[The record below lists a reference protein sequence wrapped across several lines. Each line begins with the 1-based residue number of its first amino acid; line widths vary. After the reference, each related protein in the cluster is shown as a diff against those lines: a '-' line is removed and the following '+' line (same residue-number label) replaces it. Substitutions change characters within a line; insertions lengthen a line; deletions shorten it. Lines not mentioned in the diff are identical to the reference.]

1 MALSSSPISYSP
13 PRRVDPRTRQILREE
28 EEREEEKRYDR
39 PNATDGSENNHH
51 NDDDD
56 SSSVYHN
63 GSDDVNSIST
73 VSTVGNVVVDTNLTN
88 GVVINDNHSTT
99 IALQYSEDRHS
110 LKSLE
115 DVFFSYL
122 VASSMSSP
130 SSPLPLFLSHVLAVQ
145 RQLVQDEAN
154 PVFFSTTTTPILM
167 TTTTS
172 KTTPMTP
179 TPRRDD
185 RVAILYHLLR
195 TTPWKLDAD
204 RLRRLKSAGDVA
216 WSVGQL
222 LRAALYVAHRTATED
237 IVRLLESDGEAGRR
251 TTKTTTMT
259 TTKTSRKSTCP
270 SPSAASILRDFSWT
284 DEGFPL
290 MEALG
295 MEEAAEMI
303 DRKVATMKKI
313 VEAEGARRRWMRVLR
328 EMGIEEEEEIEE
340 EEMDVEEEMDE
351 KEDVDSVSS
360 EEARCYSSTP
370 QEELVMR
377 MIELEAI
384 NHATIL
390 HILRAVEKL
399 IY

>member
-28 EEREEEKRYDR
+28 GDSEEEIRYER
-39 PNATDGSENNHH
+39 LNGTVESENNNNNNNSHNNH
-51 NDDDD
+51 LNDDDD
-56 SSSVYHN
+56 SSSVNHN
-63 GSDDVNSIST
+63 SSDDVNTIST
-73 VSTVGNVVVDTNLTN
+73 ASTSNVVLDTNVTN
-88 GVVINDNHSTT
+88 NNNNNRSTT
-99 IALQYSEDRHS
+99 LALPYSEDRHS

-154 PVFFSTTTTPILM
+154 PIFFSTTTTPMLM
-167 TTTTS
+167 TTTTLN
-172 KTTPMTP
+172 TTPMTP

-251 TTKTTTMT
+251 KTKTTMKT
-259 TTKTSRKSTCP
+259 TRP
-270 SPSAASILRDFSWT
+270 SPTAASILRDFSWT
-284 DEGFPL
+284 DEGYPL

-328 EMGIEEEEEIEE
+328 EMGIEED
-340 EEMDVEEEMDE
+340 EEMEEEMDE

-377 MIELEAI
+377 MIELEAR

>member
-1 MALSSSPISYSP
+1 MALSLSPISYSP
-13 PRRVDPRTRQILREE
+13 PRRVDARTRQILREE
-28 EEREEEKRYDR
+28 EESEEEKPYER
-39 PNATDGSENNHH
+39 PNARDESGNNNINNDNGSL
-51 NDDDD
+51 
-56 SSSVYHN
+56 YHN
-63 GSDDVNSIST
+63 RSDNVNTIST
-73 VSTVGNVVVDTNLTN
+73 ASNVDTVSNVIVKTNANN
-88 GVVINDNHSTT
+88 GVVINNDNHCT
-99 IALQYSEDRHS
+99 IVAALQYSEDRRG

-115 DVFFSYL
+115 DVFLSYL
-122 VASSMSSP
+122 VASSISRP

-154 PVFFSTTTTPILM
+154 PVFFSATTT
-167 TTTTS
+167 
-172 KTTPMTP
+172 

-204 RLRRLKSAGDVA
+204 QLQRLKSAGDVT

-222 LRAALYVAHRTATED
+222 LRVALYVAHRTATED
-237 IVRLLESDGEAGRR
+237 IVRLLKSDGEAGWGTKIMKK
-251 TTKTTTMT
+251 TTMKETTTM
-259 TTKTSRKSTCP
+259 KTASP
-270 SPSAASILRDFSWT
+270 SPTATSILRDFSWT

-303 DRKVATMKKI
+303 DRKVATMEKI
-313 VEAEGARRRWMRVLR
+313 VEAEGARRRWSRVLR
-328 EMGIEEEEEIEE
+328 EMGIEDEEL
-340 EEMDVEEEMDE
+340 MAEEEMDE
-351 KEDVDSVSS
+351 EVIDEEMDEEEEDVDSVSS
-360 EEARCYSSTP
+360 EEARCYSPTP

-377 MIELEAI
+377 IIEVEAR
-384 NHATIL
+384 NHATVL

>member
-28 EEREEEKRYDR
+28 GDSEEENRYER
-39 PNATDGSENNHH
+39 LNGTVESEDNNNNSHNNHL

-63 GSDDVNSIST
+63 SSDDVNTIST
-73 VSTVGNVVVDTNLTN
+73 ASTSNVVLDTNVTN
-88 GVVINDNHSTT
+88 NNNNNNNNRSTT
-99 IALQYSEDRHS
+99 IALPYSEDRHS

-154 PVFFSTTTTPILM
+154 PVFFSTTTTPMLM
-167 TTTTS
+167 TTTTTTTS
-172 KTTPMTP
+172 KATPMTP
-179 TPRRDD
+179 TPRLDD

-195 TTPWKLDAD
+195 TTPWDAD

-251 TTKTTTMT
+251 KTKTTMKT
-259 TTKTSRKSTCP
+259 TRP
-270 SPSAASILRDFSWT
+270 SPTAASILRDFSWT

-328 EMGIEEEEEIEE
+328 EMGIEEDEEMEE

-377 MIELEAI
+377 MIELEAR